1 MIPGKCPLL
10 LQCSKA
16 LGDIAKQAT
25 PKQRVDKIDSVCAV
39 CYVPE
44 FYGYG
49 R

>member
-1 MIPGKCPLL
+1 MTFGKCPLL

-16 LGDIAKQAT
+16 LSNMEKQMVS
-25 PKQRVDKIDSVCAV
+25 KQKVDKIDSVCAV

-49 R
+49 K